1 MEPTIR
7 HARDSD
13 HDAIAAFTTAT
24 FEWGDYV
31 ADVFPD
37 WLADPTGCVMVAVDD
52 EDTPVAVGRGIMLSE
67 TELWLQGARVNEL
80 WRRRGL
86 ASAVAEAIAAWGRE
100 QGALVARLGT
110 EDWNTAAQ
118 RQVEKVGFRPVG
130 DWVVAVRPTPAAEP
144 ATSANGGKRARA
156 RRKLER
162 AHSTEATPAWISW
175 RSGPLVQP
183 ARELHSWHWRWSRL
197 EFDYLVG
204 GAKNGELLSSPAG
217 WAYARVDKERL
228 LIGWLECG
236 PDDADQMIRAI
247 VDLAQDAGA
256 ERIHLPVPAV
266 DWLVEAL
273 ETAQFELHPMVI
285 YERAL

>member
-7 HARDSD
+7 HARTSD
-13 HDAIAAFTTAT
+13 HEAIAAFTSDT

-37 WLADPTGCVMVAVDD
+37 WLVDPTGCVMVAADD
-52 EDTPVAVGRGIMLSE
+52 TDTPVAVGRGAMLSK

-86 ASAVAEAIAAWGRE
+86 ASAVGEAIVAWGRE
-100 QGALVARLGT
+100 QGAQVARLGT

-118 RQVEKVGFRPVG
+118 RQVANVGFRPVG

-156 RRKLER
+156 RRRLKR
-162 AHSTEATPAWISW
+162 AHSSEATPAWISW

-183 ARELHSWHWRWSRL
+183 ARGLHSWQWRWARL
-197 EFDYLVG
+197 ELERLVE
-204 GAKNGELLSSPAG
+204 GAKIGELWASPAG
-217 WAYARVDKERL
+217 WALARVDKERL
-228 LIGWLECG
+228 TVGWLECG

-247 VDLAQDAGA
+247 VDLAQDMGT
-256 ERIHLPVPAV
+256 ERIHLPLPAV
-266 DWLVEAL
+266 DWLVAAL
-273 ETAQFELHPMVI
+273 ETSQFELHPMII

>member
-7 HARDSD
+7 HARNSD
-13 HDAIAAFTTAT
+13 RTAIAAFTADT

-37 WLADPTGCVMVAVDD
+37 WLQDPTGCVIVAVD
-52 EDTPVAVGRGIMLSE
+52 EADTPVAVGRGVMLSDS
-67 TELWLQGARVNEL
+67 ELWMQGTRVNER

-86 ASAVAEAIAAWGRE
+86 ASAVAEAITAWGRE
-100 QGALVARLGT
+100 HGALVARLGT

-118 RQVEKVGFRPVG
+118 RQVEKIGFRPVG
-130 DWVVAVRPTPAAEP
+130 AWVVAVRPTPATEP

-183 ARELHSWHWRWSRL
+183 ARGLHSWHWRWSRL
-197 EFDYLVG
+197 ELEHLVE
-204 GAKNGELLSSPAG
+204 GAKNSELWSSPAG
-217 WAYARVDKERL
+217 WALARIDQERL
-228 LIGWLECG
+228 TVGWLECG
-236 PDDADQMIRAI
+236 PDDAVQMIRAI
-247 VDLAQDAGA
+247 VDLAQDAES
-256 ERIHLPVPAV
+256 ERIHLPVPAA

-273 ETAQFELHPMVI
+273 ETSHFDLHPMII
-285 YERAL
+285 YELAL

>member
-7 HARDSD
+7 HARDRD
-13 HDAIAAFTTAT
+13 RDAIAAFTAET

-52 EDTPVAVGRGIMLSE
+52 GDTPVAVGRGAMLSP

-86 ASAVAEAIAAWGRE
+86 ASSVGEAIARWGRK

-110 EDWNTAAQ
+110 EDWNTPAQ
-118 RQVEKVGFRPVG
+118 RQVEKAGFRPVG
-130 DWVVAVRPTPAAEP
+130 DWVIAVQATPATEP
-144 ATSANGGKRARA
+144 TTSANGGKRARA

-183 ARELHSWHWRWSRL
+183 ARGLHSWRWRWARL
-197 EFDYLVG
+197 ELEYLVA
-204 GAKNGELLSSPAG
+204 GAKNGELWSSPAG
-217 WAYARVDKERL
+217 WAFARVDRERL
-228 LIGWLECG
+228 TVGWLECG
-236 PDDADQMIRAI
+236 PDDATQMIRAI
-247 VDLAQDAGA
+247 VDLAQDLGT

-266 DWLVEAL
+266 DWLVAAL
-273 ETAQFELHPMVI
+273 EASQFELHPMII
-285 YERAL
+285 YERPL